1 MKELVTKQEL
11 IALALMMGMRKG
23 RTHPMGTY
31 QLYTCNRIDGSVGR
45 RLQIMF
51 CEDSTATFSYNDTQT
66 GSYAQAYDLL
76 TKIYEEIS

>member
-31 QLYTCNRIDGSVGR
+31 QLYTCNRMDGAVERS
-45 RLQIMF
+45 LQIRF
-51 CEDSTATFSYNDTQT
+51 WEDSTVTFAWRDIRSA
-66 GSYAQAYDLL
+66 SYAQAYDLL